1 MPIEQSFMFQVD
13 SSNLLNAD
21 NEVQSD
27 RRRSKRSAL
36 AERGAGKGMM
46 RTRFT
51 VTSVGSAML

>member
-1 MPIEQSFMFQVD
+1 MFHVD

-27 RRRSKRSAL
+27 RRRSKRSAV
-36 AERGAGKGMM
+36 AARGAGKAMM
-46 RTRFT
+46 LARFI